1 MERRAVRGNAEV
13 AVALAVERAGT
24 YSAIKEMPHAIS
36 IAVTRE
42 LGEQSSTLL
51 NELSP
56 QIRMFPP
63 STPEPCHDR

>member
-1 MERRAVRGNAEV
+1 
-13 AVALAVERAGT
+13 
-24 YSAIKEMPHAIS
+24 MPHAIS